1 MFEIVNVRTLLFKMI
16 IRKGVVISM
25 KNKKLFTGGNK
36 EKMSIIAASVF
47 VLSALTL
54 TGVYFTTKEEPMQE
68 ENYID
73 LAKEEKKV
81 EIVEEKKEEIPKQE
95 VAQIVQV
102 PRNRYVK
109 EGEQDMD
116 ADPQFA
122 EAKVQEPVEEVT
134 NVIESK
140 VTNRAKVTFGPD
152 EKLQWPIVGKVLLNY
167 SMDRAIYFPTM
178 QQYRYNPSIVIEAQ
192 EGQEITA
199 ACDGIV
205 KEISTNAF
213 TGNTVV
219 VDLGD
224 GYELTYGQLTDIS
237 LQKGDVVQAGEYIGK
252 VAAPTIYYT
261 EEGCNVY
268 FKMTKDNVPI
278 DPMNYMNE

>member
-237 LQKGDVVQAGEYIGK
+237 LQKGDVVQVGEYIGK

>member
-25 KNKKLFTGGNK
+25 KNQKLFTGGNK

-116 ADPQFA
+116 ADPHFA

-140 VTNRAKVTFGPD
+140 VTDRAKITFGPD

-205 KEISTNAF
+205 KEISTNAL

-237 LQKGDVVQAGEYIGK
+237 LQKGDVVQVGQYIGK

-268 FKMTKDNVPI
+268 FKMTKDNVPV